1 MEGTS
6 ILNQDNLFL
15 PEGYYLYSTKDSSIV
30 NPTVTIKN
38 GKPTEESYMVK
49 VFKRNQNGNIIIENV
64 TGFSKIS
71 SNLAEKYVLANNID
85 LSQYDLW
92 TPIGW
97 TETEDLALTG
107 ELDGN
112 GKNITGLNCNYSS
125 YSASNVGLFAIN
137 SGTIKNLKVTANE
150 VYGDSNIGIITGN
163 NASNG
168 LIENCH
174 ISGTVKSLGSAGG
187 GGGIAGQN
195 SGTIR
200 YSSAQTLVT
209 GYFWTGGITGKNF
222 GTIEQTYFIGSVNS
236 TLTDNQVV
244 NKKCKYIGGIAGGN
258 TGTISN
264 SYAILTN
271 FVKGYAG
278 VGGIVGWYKNA
289 TMVNTY
295 CAGTENVYGA
305 QYVGIDFGYNA
316 GGTSSISGIKTYSTT
331 NTGLTAIPS
340 SYSGDLWDMNGQIY
354 SSCPNLKNNPN

>member
-1 MEGTS
+1 MEETS

-137 SGTIKNLKVTANE
+137 SGTIKNLKVMANE

-187 GGGIAGQN
+187 GGGIA
-195 SGTIR
+195 
-200 YSSAQTLVT
+200 
-209 GYFWTGGITGKNF
+209 
-222 GTIEQTYFIGSVNS
+222 
-236 TLTDNQVV
+236 
-244 NKKCKYIGGIAGGN
+244 
-258 TGTISN
+258 
-264 SYAILTN
+264 
-271 FVKGYAG
+271 
-278 VGGIVGWYKNA
+278 GWYKNA

>member
-1 MEGTS
+1 MEETS

-187 GGGIAGQN
+187 GGGIAG
-195 SGTIR
+195 
-200 YSSAQTLVT
+200 
-209 GYFWTGGITGKNF
+209 
-222 GTIEQTYFIGSVNS
+222 
-236 TLTDNQVV
+236 
-244 NKKCKYIGGIAGGN
+244 GN